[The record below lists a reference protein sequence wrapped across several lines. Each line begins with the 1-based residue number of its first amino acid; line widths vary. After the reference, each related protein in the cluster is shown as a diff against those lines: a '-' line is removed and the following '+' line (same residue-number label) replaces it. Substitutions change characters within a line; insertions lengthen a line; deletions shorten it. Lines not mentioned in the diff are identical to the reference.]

1 MLTKLMVES
10 ACRTTN
16 ILGNIFAVL
25 FKVSVETR
33 VCQAIRP
40 RWKFIVWHILNLVV
54 MPLQLIDN
62 YYNIVGEASKASQ
75 GSANL
80 TYLIF
85 TLFCSAIAT
94 FGFFLNLRLAVR
106 MDVFQQ
112 CINQTLLVDQYLE
125 RKFSSLFG
133 IFFRLR

>member
-1 MLTKLMVES
+1 MLTKLMVQS

-16 ILGNIFAVL
+16 LLRNIFVVP
-25 FKVSVETR
+25 FGVSIETR
-33 VCQAIRP
+33 VCKVVYP
-40 RWKFIVWHILNLVV
+40 RWKIIVWHILNFVV

-62 YYNIVGEASKASQ
+62 YYNIIAETMKSSQ

-112 CINQTLLVDQYLE
+112 GINQTLLVDRYLE
-125 RKFSSLFG
+125 RGYFIICLF
-133 IFFRLR
+133 FY